1 MNIDINN
8 SVKELERSDSKKI
21 NEKFKVYIKQKT
33 KKEKFKILLRHI
45 ALICISI
52 ITFFPFIWMLSSALK
67 SRQEIFTFPPNII
80 PSNPNWGIFIDV
92 FKEAPFSTYI
102 FNSLYVSTIEV
113 TFQVISSAMIA
124 YALTQFKFIGRKIL
138 FCIVMCTYMLPSAVT
153 YVPCYIILGKLNL
166 LDTLT
171 GLTISNLVNVF
182 GIFLMRQAFMQIDRS
197 FIEAARVDG
206 ASHMKILWNIVFP
219 LTKPTFITFSLISFV
234 TYYNEYMYPSLIT
247 KSPEK
252 FLISSGIRQFF
263 IQDGAYGTKWPEI
276 MAASTITVLPL
287 LILFL
292 IAQKWFMDGVGG
304 TTTDK

>member
-8 SVKELERSDSKKI
+8 SVEELEISDSKEI
-21 NEKFKVYIKQKT
+21 NEEFKVFTTQKT
-33 KKEKFKILLRHI
+33 TKEKFEILLRHT

-52 ITFFPFIWMLSSALK
+52 VTFFPFIWMVSSALK
-67 SRQEIFTFPPNII
+67 SRQEIFTFPPKII
-80 PSNPNWGIFIDV
+80 SSNPNWRIFIDV
-92 FKEAPFSTYI
+92 FKEAPFSTYML
-102 FNSLYVSTIEV
+102 NSLSVSTIEV
-113 TFQVISSAMIA
+113 IFQVISAAMIA
-124 YALTQFKFIGRKIL
+124 YALTQFKFVGRKVL

-206 ASHMKILWNIVFP
+206 ASHMKILWKIMFP
-219 LTKPTFITFSLISFV
+219 LTKPTFITFALISFV

-252 FLISSGIRQFF
+252 FLISAGIRQFF

-292 IAQKWFMDGVGG
+292 IAQKWFMDGVSG
-304 TTTDK
+304 TTVNK